1 MKLIRDF
8 AEHDTNMLFRA
19 LRTFNRPLVGLPVI
33 FALIPMLGLV
43 ALRPR
48 QLWWL
53 IPVYFAGILV
63 VTCMLATA
71 HGRLVDE
78 LKKRV
83 QD

>member
-8 AEHDTNMLFRA
+8 TQHDTSTLFRS
-19 LRTFNRPLVGLPVI
+19 LRTFSRPLVGLPVI

-43 ALRPR
+43 AMRPR

-53 IPVYFAGILV
+53 IPVYFSGIVV

-71 HGRLVDE
+71 YGRLVNE
-78 LKKRV
+78 LKKRME
-83 QD
+83 D